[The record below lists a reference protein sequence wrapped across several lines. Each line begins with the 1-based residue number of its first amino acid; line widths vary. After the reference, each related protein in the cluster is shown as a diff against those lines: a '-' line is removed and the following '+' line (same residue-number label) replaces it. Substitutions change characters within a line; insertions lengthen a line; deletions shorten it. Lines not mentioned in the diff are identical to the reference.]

1 MLFRLSPSKAIAGR
15 QNGTLGRTGIP
26 WLDVLSF
33 LADAARANQ
42 EAQENARIQVE
53 QQRQAQEEAA
63 RQAALAEAE
72 ARQKQ
77 QQAILDF
84 RNTGPVKLDPTL
96 DGIFGRTDTLH

>member
-42 EAQENARIQVE
+42 EAQAEAEAKENVRIQAE
-53 QQRQAQEEAA
+53 QQRQAQEEA
-63 RQAALAEAE
+63 